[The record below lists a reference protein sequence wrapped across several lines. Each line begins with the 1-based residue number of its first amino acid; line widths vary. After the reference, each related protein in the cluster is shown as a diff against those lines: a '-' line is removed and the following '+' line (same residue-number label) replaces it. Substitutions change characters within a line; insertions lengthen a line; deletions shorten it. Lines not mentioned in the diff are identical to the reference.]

1 MFPVSSSRLLR
12 LLVVNLLIWSM
23 AAVAFPVARA
33 QDPAPEPTP
42 VVRDGSSP
50 ATAAGSCW
58 ALKQDF
64 PRLPSGAYW
73 LLTPHMEAPQQ
84 FYCDQTMDG
93 GGWVLI
99 GQGREGWQPYADGA
113 GDPARL
119 LDRGRSPEDFTP
131 VQLPADTVDGL
142 LSGTAVNQL
151 EEGMRVVRARNS
163 SGTRWQSVDIVPGKM
178 STWTW
183 AHATEDTAARY
194 RFDNGSWRSGG
205 QFEAGFGTDSLYNR
219 VDMSIS
225 STRDWHRGYGYG
237 SSVLEGSTSPT
248 NYFWS
253 PRGSAPLPYSELYLR
268 PRISSDSFD
277 PIPDEGT
284 PASQSRGLVDNFA
297 APTTWGVTGNLNGRV
312 AEGNAPVQ
320 AFAEIGDTMFVG
332 GNFTHAEQKST
343 GRAEPRTAL
352 AAFDSTTGDLREGFR
367 LEFDNQVKALL
378 ELPDGRLLVGGDFR
392 HVNGEPH
399 VGTVVVDAYSGEIDP
414 SWTLQ
419 GTNRLSS
426 GLVSVTS
433 LSLSGDFVYLGGNFT
448 HLSDDS
454 VRDSYSRGAGRVR
467 LNGTPDRY
475 WNPEFNGTVVDI
487 DTSAAGD
494 RFYAA
499 GYFTR
504 SATHV
509 AMKATALST
518 EPGVLPVSDWV
529 FQGSAD
535 ERTNYQQAI
544 EDAGEVLFV
553 AGSEHSLLGHDTQ
566 TFERVSGSITKNIGG
581 DFQAIA
587 SNGDITYA
595 GCHCTQN
602 MYENAHLWPTMNR
615 DWTRVDSIQWV
626 GAWDARTGRQLGEFS
641 PYHLKSAN
649 GGAWS
654 LYIASDGA
662 LWVGGDFLRSHTSL
676 HTSQWNGGWV
686 RYPAL
691 DVEAPQTPSQVWADG
706 SGEEEIE
713 LRWSAVSDAVA
724 YEVLRDD
731 RVIAH
736 VEGTG
741 ATVPRGGDNRFFVRA
756 VDGAGNRS
764 ASTSRWLAPT
774 PGEVDPNSPVLID
787 EGALW
792 RYSYDQGAPAAG
804 WNTVGAD
811 RSTWDEGA
819 VPVGYGA
826 GGLATQLTPP
836 TGSPRPVTTWFAHE
850 FTVADPTAFTTATL
864 DYVADDGAVVYLN
877 GREIHRTRMPEG
889 PIYPDTRAHAPIST
903 TAARAERPTV
913 EVPSAWLVEGT
924 NVLAVETHV
933 NYLSSPNLSFDA
945 NLMVTDAA
953 PAPEPVVEE
962 PVYSPGIGEGEVWSY
977 WYEME
982 EPAIGWDT
990 VADVSLWEQGVAPI
1004 GWGHHGVATVLDVPA
1019 AERARTMYFVKDLDI
1034 DPLQLDDAAVL
1045 ILRVRA
1051 DDGVLVRLN
1060 GEEVGRH
1067 RMPEGAVTHHTN
1079 AETAVNTATAIAD
1092 PLIIEIP
1099 VAALIAGPNRIA
1111 VETHLNYRSSPSITF
1126 ELSAEVITP

>member
-1 MFPVSSSRLLR
+1 MFPVLSSRLLR

-163 SGTRWQSVDIVPGKM
+163 SGSRWQSVDIVPGKM

-237 SSVLEGSTSPT
+237 SSVLGGSTSPT

-284 PASQSRGLVDNFA
+284 PASRARGLVDNFA

-518 EPGVLPVSDWV
+518 EPGALPVSDWV

-553 AGSEHSLLGHDTQ
+553 AGSEHSLLGLSLIHIS
-566 TFERVSGSITKNIGG
+566 E
-581 DFQAIA
+581 
-587 SNGDITYA
+587 
-595 GCHCTQN
+595 
-602 MYENAHLWPTMNR
+602 PT
-615 DWTRVDSIQWV
+615 
-626 GAWDARTGRQLGEFS
+626 
-641 PYHLKSAN
+641 
-649 GGAWS
+649 
-654 LYIASDGA
+654 
-662 LWVGGDFLRSHTSL
+662 
-676 HTSQWNGGWV
+676 
-686 RYPAL
+686 
-691 DVEAPQTPSQVWADG
+691 
-706 SGEEEIE
+706 
-713 LRWSAVSDAVA
+713 
-724 YEVLRDD
+724 
-731 RVIAH
+731 
-736 VEGTG
+736 
-741 ATVPRGGDNRFFVRA
+741 
-756 VDGAGNRS
+756 
-764 ASTSRWLAPT
+764 
-774 PGEVDPNSPVLID
+774 
-787 EGALW
+787 
-792 RYSYDQGAPAAG
+792 
-804 WNTVGAD
+804 
-811 RSTWDEGA
+811 
-819 VPVGYGA
+819 
-826 GGLATQLTPP
+826 
-836 TGSPRPVTTWFAHE
+836 
-850 FTVADPTAFTTATL
+850 
-864 DYVADDGAVVYLN
+864 
-877 GREIHRTRMPEG
+877 
-889 PIYPDTRAHAPIST
+889 
-903 TAARAERPTV
+903 
-913 EVPSAWLVEGT
+913 
-924 NVLAVETHV
+924 
-933 NYLSSPNLSFDA
+933 
-945 NLMVTDAA
+945 
-953 PAPEPVVEE
+953 
-962 PVYSPGIGEGEVWSY
+962 
-977 WYEME
+977 
-982 EPAIGWDT
+982 
-990 VADVSLWEQGVAPI
+990 
-1004 GWGHHGVATVLDVPA
+1004 
-1019 AERARTMYFVKDLDI
+1019 
-1034 DPLQLDDAAVL
+1034 
-1045 ILRVRA
+1045 
-1051 DDGVLVRLN
+1051 RL
-1060 GEEVGRH
+1060 
-1067 RMPEGAVTHHTN
+1067 
-1079 AETAVNTATAIAD
+1079 
-1092 PLIIEIP
+1092 L
-1099 VAALIAGPNRIA
+1099 
-1111 VETHLNYRSSPSITF
+1111 
-1126 ELSAEVITP
+1126 